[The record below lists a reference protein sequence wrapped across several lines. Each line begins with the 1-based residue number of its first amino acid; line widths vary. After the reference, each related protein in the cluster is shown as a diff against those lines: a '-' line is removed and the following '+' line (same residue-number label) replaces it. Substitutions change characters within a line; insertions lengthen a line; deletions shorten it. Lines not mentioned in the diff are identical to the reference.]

1 MNTHQ
6 VYKVED
12 LGRHIVTTVRDPDG
26 KGSSSIRLFC
36 ERHLTE
42 KELALVDE
50 VCTDTL
56 SFQRTSS
63 LQYHIQKLKSSG
75 YSVLDTDGVSTL

>member
-1 MNTHQ
+1 MNTKQ

-50 VCTDTL
+50 VCMDTL
-56 SFQRTSS
+56 SFQRISS
-63 LQYHIQKLKSSG
+63 LRYHIDQLNSSG
-75 YSVLDTDGVSTL
+75 YTVLDTDGVTSL